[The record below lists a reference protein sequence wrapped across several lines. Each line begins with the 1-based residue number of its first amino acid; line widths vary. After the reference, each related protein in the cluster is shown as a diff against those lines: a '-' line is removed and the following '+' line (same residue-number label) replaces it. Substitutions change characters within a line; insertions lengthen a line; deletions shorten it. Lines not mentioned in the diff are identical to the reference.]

1 VTTLSYCA
9 RNAVAQPTKRLASM
23 LVVSWLVSAGA
34 TADEPTYLAWI
45 KDADLVNKCNGDRA
59 WQQAYCV
66 GYIVGV
72 ADVINN
78 DRSGAI
84 CVPKAI
90 TQAQMKA
97 VVVKYLAR
105 HEYDSDY
112 AAFSSVRAALQDAF
126 PCRPRRT
133 M

>member
-1 VTTLSYCA
+1 MSSWA
-9 RNAVAQPTKRLASM
+9 RNAVPVPTKPLAAM
-23 LVVSWLVSAGA
+23 LVVSWLVAAGA
-34 TADEPTYLAWI
+34 TADEPAYLAWI
-45 KDADLVNKCNGDRA
+45 KDTDLLTKCNGDKV
-59 WQQAYCV
+59 WEQAYCV
-66 GYIVGV
+66 GYVVGV
-72 ADVINN
+72 ADVTNN

-105 HEYDSDY
+105 HEDGSDY
-112 AAFSSVRAALQDAF
+112 AAFSSVRAALRDAF
-126 PCRPRRT
+126 PCHPRRT